1 MRGVAHHDCGWVLA
15 MVNALKEQTEPVTP
29 GEIRQ
34 VLLQRLRKLA
44 TTAEA
49 REALDILN
57 ALKQFEPA
65 DGPGPRDG
73 NRDGDMET
81 WLRAGS
87 DRPF

>member
-1 MRGVAHHDCGWVLA
+1 MRGVAHHDCGFVLQLL
-15 MVNALKEQTEPVTP
+15 NALKEQKEPVTP

-34 VLLQRLRKLA
+34 VLLQRLRKTAA
-44 TTAEA
+44 TATP
-49 REALDILN
+49 REAIDILN
-57 ALKQFEPA
+57 ALREFDPA
-65 DGPGPRDG
+65 GPGNRDG